1 MKPEKSSNVQS
12 LFEQLTKK
20 DWLAAFQQYSSYG
33 EASQRLMWWVGVSTI
48 ASVLQRKVWLDMGDW
63 EWSPNFYILVIG
75 EQGVVRKSTSIDV
88 GLNLAK
94 QVPGVKMGPS
104 SASWQAFIDKL
115 EEANVRFPLPDGEM
129 FEMCCLTLG
138 VSEFGTFF
146 KPEDREQTDVLTDLW
161 DGKRGSWTKA
171 TRTVASNNLVN
182 PWINMIAGTTPAWMA
197 RNMSADELGGG
208 LVSRI
213 IFLREDMPT
222 IDIPYPK
229 LHMPPYRQFMR
240 ETLLNRLCEI
250 GNMMGEFSMS
260 GSALEWGCDW
270 YTRERDELRK
280 GGLQGLEAGF
290 RARKQVHLHKLAMIL
305 AASEGHMSIGAEHL
319 IEADSRLQDI
329 EADAHRALNVV
340 KQTEVTGDAM
350 QLVGLVRPRGQIKK
364 RELFRL
370 MITEGMSWDRFQ
382 TALENAVRAGY
393 VLEADSAVD
402 PIIVM
407 SEKLRQ

>member
-1 MKPEKSSNVQS
+1 MKPEKSSNVQN
-12 LFEQLTKK
+12 LFEQLVKK

-33 EASQRLMWWVGVSTI
+33 EASSRLMWWVGVSTM

-88 GLNLAK
+88 GLNLARL
-94 QVPGVKMGPS
+94 VPGVLMGPS
-104 SASWQAFIDKL
+104 SATWQAFIDKL
-115 EEANVRFPLPDGEM
+115 EEANRRFALPSGEM

-138 VSEFGTFF
+138 ISEFGTFF

-161 DGKRGSWTKA
+161 DGKKGTWTKA
-171 TRTVASNNLVN
+171 TRTVASNTLTN

-213 IFLREDMPT
+213 IFLREDMPE

-229 LHMPPYRQFMR
+229 LHMPPYRQFMKDA
-240 ETLLNRLCEI
+240 LLERLCEI
-250 GNMMGEFSMS
+250 GSMAGEFGMT
-260 GSALEWGCDW
+260 GAALEWGTDW
-270 YTRERDELRK
+270 YTKERNELRK

-305 AASEGHMSIGAEHL
+305 AAAEGKMLIDAEHL
-319 IEADSRLQDI
+319 VEANSRLHDI

-340 KQTEVTGDAM
+340 KQTEITGDAM
-350 QLVGLVRPRGQIKK
+350 HLVGLVRLRGHMKK
-364 RELFRL
+364 RELFRH
-370 MITEGMSWDRFQ
+370 MITEGMDWQRFQ

-393 VLEADSAVD
+393 VLEADSEVD

-407 SEKLRQ
+407 SEKLR